1 MRLIDTSAWIHWL
14 RQDGDVGIGDAV
26 DHALRA
32 GEAAWCGMVRLELWN
47 GARGN
52 AEQKALR
59 QLEAVLPELG
69 ISAAVW
75 EEAHACA
82 RRARLSGVTA
92 PATDLVI
99 FACARHYD
107 LDLLHS
113 DADFTRL
120 EQALR

>member
-14 RQDGDVGIGDAV
+14 RLDGDVKVGDAV
-26 DHALRA
+26 DRALQA

-47 GARGN
+47 GAREN
-52 AEQKALR
+52 AEQKTLR
-59 QLEAVLPELG
+59 RLEVILPGPE

-75 EEAHACA
+75 EEAHTCA
-82 RRARLSGVTA
+82 RRARLRGVTV

-99 FACARHYD
+99 FACARHHG